1 RSTKATSKVKA
12 ARLSETEEQREAM
25 LQAQR
30 ARAAAACQ
38 AETDDQTR
46 TRQQVDQARKAA
58 QRQRQFDLHNV
69 AFDYINNLDISQHKA
84 VEIETMSVVCN
95 HCSVKKWKDE
105 PPGLCWN
112 NGNVSLLPIEQ
123 PPEPLLSLME
133 GDTEKS
139 RHFLSNIRKYNSCFQ
154 MTSFGA
160 SKQVNEPGHMP
171 TLKIQGQVYQ
181 RTGLL
186 WKSFRAYKTC
196 STSITIYKLLTR
208 RR

>member
-1 RSTKATSKVKA
+1 
-12 ARLSETEEQREAM
+12 
-25 LQAQR
+25 
-30 ARAAAACQ
+30 
-38 AETDDQTR
+38 
-46 TRQQVDQARKAA
+46 
-58 QRQRQFDLHNV
+58 
-69 AFDYINNLDISQHKA
+69 NNLDISQHKA

-196 STSITIYKLLTR
+196 STSITIYQCCKILLGDHKVIIRAHKTPAGEHKSR
-208 RR
+208 FNAPTTIEVVWHQQYGTN